1 MQAKEILKIYDT
13 VLSSPGMTDSVKF
26 DLRMSRK
33 NVLLVSRLIENGL
46 TSEENK
52 KDDLFK
58 ELPKETIDELQ
69 THVAEMLK
77 KAGLNE
83 FYEKLKSL

>member
-1 MQAKEILKIYDT
+1 MQAKEISKIYET

-33 NVLLVSRLIENGL
+33 NVLLISRLIENGL

-52 KDDLFK
+52 KDELFNQ
-58 ELPKETIDELQ
+58 LPKETIDELQ
-69 THVAEMLK
+69 ILVNDMLK
-77 KAGLNE
+77 KAGLSE